1 MPSRTRGLDCGD
13 PVTEIR
19 EGGGKANM
27 SNIESFAAQT
37 LYYLVRN
44 KLAVLG
50 GVLVFLVFVLSLFA
64 PWIAPYNPSRID
76 IGNILIGPSAS
87 HPFGTDDLG
96 RDVLSRILWGG
107 RISLEVG
114 FVAVGIATII
124 GIILGS
130 IAGYYGGWIDS
141 LIMRAVDVMLSIP
154 TIFLILAVIAILEP
168 SIFNIMIVIG
178 LTSWMEPAR
187 LIRAEFISLKERDF
201 VLAARA
207 IGAADS
213 RIIMKHVL
221 PNGLSPIL
229 VSSTMGIGGA
239 ILIESAL
246 SFLGLGVQPPTPS
259 WGSLLSSG
267 KDNIEI
273 AWWLSAFPGLAIL
286 MTVLGYNLLGEGIRD
301 ALDPRQRE

>member
-1 MPSRTRGLDCGD
+1 MNNT
-13 PVTEIR
+13 
-19 EGGGKANM
+19 
-27 SNIESFAAQT
+27 ESFIAQT
-37 LYYLVRN
+37 LHYLMKN

-50 GVLVFLVFVLSLFA
+50 GILVLFVFILSIFATLV
-64 PWIAPYNPSRID
+64 APYDPSTID
-76 IGNILIGPSAS
+76 IKNILVGPNLT
-87 HPFGTDDLG
+87 HPLGTDDLG
-96 RDVLSRILWGG
+96 RDVLSRMLWGG

-130 IAGYYGGWIDS
+130 VAGYYSGWIDS
-141 LIMRAVDVMLSIP
+141 MIMRSVDIMLSIP
-154 TIFLILAVIAILEP
+154 TIFLVLAVIAILEP
-168 SIFNIMIVIG
+168 SIINIMIVIG

-187 LIRAEFISLKERDF
+187 LIRAEFISLKEREF
-201 VLAARA
+201 VIAARA
-207 IGAADS
+207 IGANDS
-213 RIIMKHVL
+213 RIIIKHVL
-221 PNGLSPIL
+221 PNGISSIL
-229 VSSTMGIGGA
+229 VSATMGVGGA

-286 MTVLGYNLLGEGIRD
+286 VTVLGYNLLGEGIRD